1 MNTVREVTRYQYEPL
16 VFDAAQAHASDTVR
30 YESDGTVRLSHPG
43 LSEKN
48 GGRSLT
54 IGPERQYP
62 LVFASMMDLAKALS
76 QSANSP
82 IADGDI
88 SLRERFDREFERYRH
103 LVEQS
108 MAEGRWEPDYGS
120 YVYDRLDH
128 ALYLVLPEY
137 WHRIALVTSGGALL
151 QDVERR
157 MSWAEIRQR
166 LDHFVV
172 GVVGASVGGNLV
184 EGVARELRP
193 RRIKV
198 ADPDWVELNNL
209 NRFER
214 GSLFSLGRSRSARM
228 DMKNAFDMP
237 RINKAEYV
245 AYTQQLVDP
254 YSEWF
259 VYPEG
264 LDQENLDRFLMGK
277 GDDEPKLDF
286 VIEEADDLPLKMQV
300 RERCR
305 ELKIPVLM
313 LTDFG
318 HAAIAHLQDF
328 KRRSGVPLAYECSDE
343 KATSLLDRAMTTGNR
358 DDIFAF
364 VEGFVGR
371 DCLRGEFLDWV
382 RGEGE
387 QPTSSLPQSGAT
399 AMLSGGI
406 GGKWAALYAL
416 GHPLPERAIYDV
428 RDNTLRV

>member
-1 MNTVREVTRYQYEPL
+1 MNHQAARYQHQPL
-16 VFDAAQAHASDTVR
+16 VFDAARAHADGTLLYR
-30 YESDGTVRLSHPG
+30 DDGTVLLTHPS
-43 LSEKN
+43 LSESS
-48 GGRSLT
+48 GSQPIS

-62 LVFASMMDLAKALS
+62 LVFASMMDLSKALS
-76 QSANSP
+76 QSSNSP
-82 IADGDI
+82 IAEGDL
-88 SLRERFDREFERYRH
+88 SLRERFDREFEHYRR
-103 LVEQS
+103 LVEKS
-108 MAEGRWEPDYGS
+108 MAEGQWEPDYGS

-137 WHRIALVTSGGALL
+137 WHRIALVTSAGALL
-151 QDVERR
+151 QDVERC
-157 MSWAEIRQR
+157 MTWAEVRRR
-166 LDHFVV
+166 LDNFVV
-172 GVVGASVGGNLV
+172 GVIGASVGGNLV
-184 EGVARELRP
+184 EGVVRELRP

-214 GSLFSLGRSRSARM
+214 GNLFSLGRSRRARA

-237 RINKAEYV
+237 RINKAEFV

-264 LDQENLDRFLMGK
+264 LGQENLDEFLLGN
-277 GDDEPKLDF
+277 GNDEPRLDF
-286 VIEEADDLPLKMQV
+286 VVEEADDLPLKMLV
-300 RERCR
+300 RARCR
-305 ELKIPVLM
+305 QLKIPVLM

-328 KRRSGVPLAYECSDE
+328 KRRSGLPLAYECSDE
-343 KATSLLDRAMTTGNR
+343 EASSLLDRGMTTGNR

-364 VEGFVGR
+364 VEKFVGR
-371 DCLRGEFLDWV
+371 DCLRGEFFDWV

-387 QPTSSLPQSGAT
+387 QPTSSLPQSGST

-416 GHPLPERAIYDV
+416 GHRLPERAIYDLCE
-428 RDNTLRV
+428 NTLRG